1 MQLRGVGFAVDRW
14 QMQIRPG
21 TEAGTGRTLQ
31 NLLGGMI
38 IDVAV
43 RDSDAVLH
51 RVSYSITVQG
61 KMKFVTTLG

>member
-1 MQLRGVGFAVDRW
+1 
-14 QMQIRPG
+14 MQIRAG

-51 RVSYSITVQG
+51 RVSHSITVQG